1 MKIHLILIGILWA
14 LPVLLASVQDPFRIG
29 GLVSAAEEEEREQR
43 ESRQVPSMRER
54 TYKALSEAQLMIDPE
69 SVQVEEG
76 EEPPEPE
83 GTPRDAINM
92 LLELKDRRG
101 LNSYE
106 IAQIWNTL
114 AFGYYTVD
122 DTRKTINAYENVLA
136 QEDITYALEISSLRA
151 LFQLYYSEENYRK
164 ALEYI
169 DRWQALKGDPDTN
182 VTFIKA
188 IAYYELKE
196 YQNALDAALRVEE
209 IAREQGKE
217 VKENWWYL
225 QVVLYDELGRPDDV
239 IRVLETLVVEFPKKQ
254 YWMHL
259 ASMYADKDWPDQA
272 LSAYYAAYLQ
282 GLLTKE
288 SELVMVAQRLLNAE
302 VPYEASQVLQKGLDD
317 GIIEPDVDNLKLL
330 AQAYTMAQ
338 EMDEA
343 ISAWKKTTEAG
354 DDGDLYVRL
363 AQALSREDRHE
374 EAVKAYRKA
383 LDAGDLRDKHDT
395 QFWLGISL
403 MQLEEWD
410 SATQAFQAAA
420 EDDEVK
426 KRARQYIKY
435 INSQKKREKEL
446 QRMLGAR

>member
-1 MKIHLILIGILWA
+1 MKVHVILIGILWV
-14 LPVLLASVQDPFRIG
+14 LPILLGSVHNPILSG
-29 GLVSAAEEEEREQR
+29 GKVYAAEDDEKKKR

-83 GTPRDAINM
+83 GTPRDAIQM

-114 AFGYYTVD
+114 AFGYYTIEN
-122 DTRKTINAYENVLA
+122 TPKTIEAYENVLK
-136 QEDITYALEISSLRA
+136 QEQITYALELSSLRA
-151 LFQLYYSEENYRK
+151 LFQLYYSQENYRK

-169 DRWQALKGDPDTN
+169 DRWQQLKGDPDAN

-188 IAYYELKE
+188 IALYELEE
-196 YQNALDAALRVEE
+196 YRDALNAALRVEE
-209 IAREQGKE
+209 IAKAQDNQ

-225 QVVLYDELGRPDDV
+225 QVVLYDQLGEPDNV
-239 IRVLETLVVEFPKKQ
+239 IDVLETLVVEYPKKQ

-259 ASMYADKDWPDQA
+259 ASMYAEKEWPDKA
-272 LSAYYAAYLQ
+272 LSAYYAAYTQ

-288 SELVMVAQRLLNAE
+288 SEIVMLAQRLLNAE
-302 VPYEASQVLQKGLDD
+302 VPYEAAQVLQSGIDD
-317 GIIEPDVDNLKLL
+317 GIVEKDLDNLKLL
-330 AQAYTMAQ
+330 AQSYTMAQ

-343 ISAWKKTTEAG
+343 IKAWKDATEYAE
-354 DDGDLYVRL
+354 DGQLYVRL
-363 AQALSREDRHE
+363 AQALSQEDRHE
-374 EAVKAYRKA
+374 EAIEAYRDA
-383 LDAGDLRDKHDT
+383 LEVGELRDRYDT

-403 MQLEEWD
+403 MQLERWD
-410 SATQAFQAAA
+410 SATNAFREAAKD
-420 EDDEVK
+420 EDMAD
-426 KRARQYIKY
+426 RAKQYIDY
-435 INSQKKREKEL
+435 IASQKEREKQL
-446 QRMLGAR
+446 KDMLGSR